1 MNEIQTAAPPA
12 APPPAESAAVNT
24 DLAARFR
31 TIRETTSWLAAP
43 LSPED
48 CTVQAMPD
56 ASPTKWHLAHTSWFF
71 ETFVLVPGL
80 AGYSEFHPDFR
91 VLFNS
96 YYNSVGAQHAR
107 FERGLITRP
116 SLAETRAYREHVDA
130 ALLRLL
136 EKGGLSDELAA
147 FVEVGLHHEQQH
159 QELIVTD
166 LKALFARNP
175 LGPVYRPAL
184 GTPAPG
190 AAPPLGWKRF
200 EEGVLPIGHDGPGF
214 AFDNEGPRHRVFLE
228 SFEIATRP
236 ATAGEYLEFMDD
248 GGYRRPELWLSEGWG
263 QAQANGWQAPLY
275 WLEREGRTGDWHQQT
290 LAGWRPVDPAEAVC
304 HLSFYEAD
312 AFARW
317 AGARLPTEAE
327 WEVAATAELRSGR
340 KEEGNFLEDGRFH
353 PAAPASL
360 ASPSKGLS
368 QLFGDVWEWTQSPYV
383 GYPGYRPP
391 QGALGEYNGKFMVN
405 QIVLRGGSCATPRSH
420 IRATY
425 RNFFPTGARWQF
437 SGVRLARDAR

>member
-1 MNEIQTAAPPA
+1 MHRVETAVPTATPA
-12 APPPAESAAVNT
+12 GASLAERFCAVR
-24 DLAARFR
+24 A
-31 TIRETTSWLAAP
+31 TTSWLAAP

-71 ETFVLVPGL
+71 ETFVLAPGL
-80 AGYSEFHPDFR
+80 PGYREFHPDFR

-107 FERGLITRP
+107 VERGLITRP

-136 EKGGLSDELAA
+136 ERDLSAELAA

-166 LKALFARNP
+166 LKALFGRNP
-175 LGPVYRPAL
+175 LGPVYRPAPPPPRR
-184 GTPAPG
+184 G
-190 AAPPLGWKRF
+190 APPLGWRRF
-200 EEGVLPIGHDGPGF
+200 GVALREIGHAGEGF
-214 AFDNEGPRHRVFLE
+214 AFDNEGPRHRVFVPA
-228 SFEIATRP
+228 FEIATRP
-236 ATAGEYLEFMDD
+236 VTSGEYLEFMAN

-263 QAQANGWQAPLY
+263 QVLAQGWTAPLY
-275 WLEREGRTGDWHQQT
+275 WAERDGCWHQQT
-290 LAGWRPVDPAEAVC
+290 LAGWRPVDPDEPVC

-312 AFARW
+312 AYARW

-327 WEVAATAELRSGR
+327 WEVAAAAEPLPPA
-340 KEEGNFLEDGRFH
+340 EGNFLEDGRFH
-353 PAAPASL
+353 PAGRRA
-360 ASPSKGLS
+360 GF
-368 QLFGDVWEWTQSPYV
+368 FGDVWEWTQSPYV

-391 QGALGEYNGKFMVN
+391 AGALGEYNGKFMVN
-405 QIVLRGGSCATPRSH
+405 QLVLRGGSCATPRSH
-420 IRATY
+420 VRATY
-425 RNFFPTGARWQF
+425 RNFFPAGARWQL
-437 SGVRLARDAR
+437 SGLRLARDAG